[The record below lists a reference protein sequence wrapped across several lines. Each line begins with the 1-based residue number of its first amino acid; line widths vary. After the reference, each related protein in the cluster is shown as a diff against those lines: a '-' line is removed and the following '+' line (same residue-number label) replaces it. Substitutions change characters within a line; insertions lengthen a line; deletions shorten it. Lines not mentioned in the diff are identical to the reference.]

1 MLLRFLTSR
10 FISLPYDGQALP
22 HAQAFI
28 RSMIEPKGNEARGK
42 GAKMARQRERACLE
56 QGLKLDLVKLAGRG
70 FIQFGGNVGPRSIQW
85 KLSGEVIGSGVIT
98 ADMSGSDF
106 GWLQINMDNFQ
117 QCVEL
122 ILMPRHFG
130 GGQWYFVCSELN
142 QPASVL
148 WRPPGALFFRCRQYW
163 GRRAAYLCQFGNPID
178 RAHIGRAKL
187 KAKLCSPNLDD
198 WSIPQGPR
206 GTWSSSLGGT
216 CPQKILYLPRLNIA
230 QTISVRQSLSRYRGS
245 LISLGTER

>member
-1 MLLRFLTSR
+1 MQANASGRGAAVAPSALLHLAIAAWGCDWHTEGGR
-10 FISLPYDGQALP
+10 P
-22 HAQAFI
+22 
-28 RSMIEPKGNEARGK
+28 
-42 GAKMARQRERACLE
+42 KMARPRERVCLE
-56 QGLKLDLVKLAGRG
+56 QGLKLDLVRLARHGLIRLG
-70 FIQFGGNVGPRSIQW
+70 ANVGPRSIQW
-85 KLSGEVIGSGVIT
+85 NDGTSGEVIASGVIT

-106 GWLQINMDNFQ
+106 GWLQINMENFQ

-142 QPASVL
+142 RPASVL

-187 KAKLCSPNLDD
+187 KAKLRSPKLDD
-198 WSIPQGPR
+198 
-206 GTWSSSLGGT
+206 L
-216 CPQKILYLPRLNIA
+216 
-230 QTISVRQSLSRYRGS
+230 
-245 LISLGTER
+245 

>member
-1 MLLRFLTSR
+1 
-10 FISLPYDGQALP
+10 
-22 HAQAFI
+22 
-28 RSMIEPKGNEARGK
+28 
-42 GAKMARQRERACLE
+42 MARQRERVCLE
-56 QGLKLDLVKLAGRG
+56 QGLKLDLVQLARCG

-85 KLSGEVIGSGVIT
+85 NEWMSGELIASGVIT

-142 QPASVL
+142 RPASVL

-187 KAKLCSPNLDD
+187 KAKLCSPDLDD
-198 WSIPQGPR
+198 WRIPPKPPKMRWATYDRLIEQYLKYDAV
-206 GTWSSSLGGT
+206 LGGV
-216 CPQKILYLPRLNIA
+216 PIQ
-230 QTISVRQSLSRYRGS
+230 QISNA
-245 LISLGTER
+245 